1 MIQKATWIIPG
12 ILVTLLLGLLWAMPA
27 FAAEAGSI
35 EFLDS
40 DGDEI
45 SYLSLNGLG
54 GDGGAVMLQV
64 TDQDLNEPT
73 TRTVAATSSSTQLT
87 TEDTDGNTVDWSN
100 LADANDDGNVNY
112 QDFTAFIDGSGEM
125 TSMRRR

>member
-27 FAAEAGSI
+27 FAADAGNI

-45 SYLSLNGLG
+45 SYVSLNGPAG
-54 GDGGAVMLQV
+54 TDGPDEGEEIDGFTIQV
-64 TDQDLNEPT
+64 TDQDLNAPT
-73 TRTVAATSSSTQLT
+73 QYDPKNAKRIQNI
-87 TEDTDGNTVDWSN
+87 EGDPEG
-100 LADANDDGNVNY
+100 G
-112 QDFTAFIDGSGEM
+112 
-125 TSMRRR
+125 

>member
-27 FAAEAGSI
+27 FAADAGNV

-45 SYLSLNGLG
+45 SYVSLNGPR
-54 GDGGAVMLQV
+54 DRHMA
-64 TDQDLNEPT
+64 
-73 TRTVAATSSSTQLT
+73 
-87 TEDTDGNTVDWSN
+87 
-100 LADANDDGNVNY
+100 
-112 QDFTAFIDGSGEM
+112 SGF
-125 TSMRRR
+125 R